1 MTAVDTTSVAPVP
14 TGRRERGGSE
24 RFPLIDGYRA
34 LAATAVVMTHVGF
47 QTGEALNG
55 SFSGLLARLD
65 VGVTLFF
72 LISGFLL
79 FRPHAVRHLTGES
92 APRLKPYVW
101 RRAVR
106 LLPALWL
113 AIAGT
118 ALLVNQTEHVP
129 IRTWLA
135 QVFLVQTYVRD
146 SQLLGFTQ
154 IWSLA
159 TEVAFYAF
167 LPLLGWLLTL
177 LKAPTVEQRMRR
189 QILLLAP
196 LLLVPLAYRGLVYG
210 DVIDSNL
217 ALFWLP
223 AYIDW
228 FAIGMLLASVH
239 AYRAQMPQD
248 HRWTRL
254 EDIASAP
261 GACWAAAACVG
272 WIATTEIAGPLSLL
286 LPTFWEATFKH
297 FLYAAFATLLLLPG
311 LFGDPGR
318 GLTRRFMG
326 SLPMRFLGEI
336 SYGIFLWNMGLLF
349 ATYRLFDLRV
359 FSGNYG
365 LVFVCVFA
373 LSVTTA
379 AASYYCLERPVLRLK
394 SRVR

>member
-1 MTAVDTTSVAPVP
+1 MTAVDTSAVAPASP
-14 TGRRERGGSE
+14 GHAEPHGLQ

-47 QTGEALNG
+47 QTGEALSG

-79 FRPHAVRHLTGES
+79 FYPHAMRHLTEQPG
-92 APRLKPYVW
+92 PRVKPYVW
-101 RRAVR
+101 RRALR

-113 AIAGT
+113 AVAGT
-118 ALLVNQTEHVP
+118 AVLVDQTEQVSA
-129 IRTWLA
+129 RTWLA
-135 QVFLVQTYVRD
+135 QVFLVQTYLPD
-146 SQLLGFTQ
+146 SQLRGFTQ

-159 TEVAFYAF
+159 TEVAFYAS
-167 LPLLGWLLTL
+167 LPLLGLLL
-177 LKAPTVEQRMRR
+177 VRLKAPTVEQRMRR
-189 QILLLAP
+189 QIILLAP
-196 LLLVPLAYRGLVYG
+196 LLVVPLGYRGLVYS

-223 AYIDW
+223 AYVDW
-228 FAIGMLLASVH
+228 FALGMLLASVR
-239 AYRAQMPQD
+239 AYRDLRPHD
-248 HRWTRL
+248 RRWTLL
-254 EDIASAP
+254 EDVASAP

-297 FLYAAFATLLLLPG
+297 LLYAAFATLLLLPG
-311 LFGDPGR
+311 LFGDPSR
-318 GLTRRFMG
+318 GLIRRFMG
-326 SLPMRFLGEI
+326 SGPMRFLGQI
-336 SYGIFLWNMGLLF
+336 SYGIFLWNMGYLF
-349 ATYRLFDLRV
+349 AVFRLFDLRI

-365 LVFVCVFA
+365 LVFVCVFG
-373 LSVTTA
+373 LSVATA
-379 AASYYCLERPVLRLK
+379 AASYYCLERPILRLK